1 MTLNPKA
8 DAAGARAESRAR
20 DPRFAEL
27 DALIGPVDPGA
38 RPSRLHRPLQLH
50 GVRAARQRRERYLA
64 QTERFEDLRKEG
76 FR

>member
-1 MTLNPKA
+1 MKNFKA

-27 DALIGPVDPGA
+27 DALIAPVDASLRRA
-38 RPSRLHRPLQLH
+38 RLRQLK
-50 GVRAARQRRERYLA
+50 RQRQRRERYLT
-64 QTERFEDLRKEG
+64 QTGRFEDLRKEG